1 MAIFADY
8 THINQTISETETYQE
23 DVTYPSDLPEGHPN
37 YELRGQTV
45 AETFPVVTTEE
56 TLLESAY
63 IVITNYNFYKLVKN
77 DIGEFLFDV
86 MFKVYGSKDIYLEDE
101 NNYLYEDDVVGQYK
115 NIDSNANLRVRGYE
129 IIKELPHI
137 NNIIDD

>member
-8 THINQTISETETYQE
+8 THISQTISETETYDE
-23 DVTYPSDLPEGHPN
+23 DVTYPSDLPEGHPQ
-37 YELRGQTV
+37 YDLRGQTV
-45 AETFPVVTTEE
+45 TETFSVVTTEE
-56 TLLESAY
+56 TVLENAY
-63 IVITNYNFYKLVKN
+63 IVISNYNFYKLVKN

-86 MFKVYGSKDIYLEDE
+86 MFKVYASKDIYLDDE
-101 NNYLYEDDVVGQYK
+101 NNYLYEDDVIGQYK
-115 NIDSNANLRVRGYE
+115 NVDSSEDLRVRGYE